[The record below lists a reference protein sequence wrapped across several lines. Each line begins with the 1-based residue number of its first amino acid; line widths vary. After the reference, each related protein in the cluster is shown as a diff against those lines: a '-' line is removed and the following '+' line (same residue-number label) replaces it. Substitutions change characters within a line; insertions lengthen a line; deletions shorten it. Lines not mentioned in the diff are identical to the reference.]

1 MGMLISMFFDEPTLV
16 QTLRSD
22 NGASPGA
29 SETPD
34 DPEIAASLQR
44 ILEAGARQETDDPS
58 ADIYAILWLCRL
70 RCEFAGEIDHFR
82 YDHEDFKELFALQF
96 GDTKS
101 PLKLPVEE
109 VWGLP
114 AVNHWPIE
122 DIMRLAEE
130 MGIVDLSERPE
141 YTHEMFMNVRTWV
154 TAARDKG
161 LGLFIFTEG

>member
-1 MGMLISMFFDEPTLV
+1 MGTLISMFFDEPTLA
-16 QTLRSD
+16 QTLRSG
-22 NGASPGA
+22 NGASLGIL
-29 SETPD
+29 EKPD
-34 DPEIAASLQR
+34 DPEEAASLQR

-96 GDTKS
+96 GDTES

-109 VWGLP
+109 EWGLP

-130 MGIVDLSERPE
+130 MGMVDLSERPE
-141 YTHEMFMNVRTWV
+141 YTHEMFMSVRTWV

-161 LGLFIFTEG
+161 LGLFICTEG